1 MRTVI
6 VLSAL
11 AETTVP
17 RRSLGAPGP
26 CSIGDTVLAGP
37 ASPRAALTFAR
48 LLVRYRERA
57 AALALRA
64 SARSSGVAPR
74 RTPRRARAAA
84 LRSLGVWGMTGSAG
98 SGGAPGA
105 AASGP
110 GWGGAGS

>member
-26 CSIGDTVLAGP
+26 CSTGDAVLAGP
-37 ASPRAALTFAR
+37 ASPRAAFTLAR
-48 LLVRYRERA
+48 LLARERERA
-57 AALALRA
+57 VALALRA

-84 LRSLGVWGMTGSAG
+84 LRSLGVRGTTGSAG
-98 SGGAPGA
+98 SAGGP
-105 AASGP
+105 
-110 GWGGAGS
+110 